1 MNVSKD
7 KVVKIH
13 YTLKDV
19 DGNVL
24 DSSVGKEPLEYLHG
38 NGFLIV
44 GLERELEGKNPGDKF
59 DVTIQPEDAYGKYD
73 EALILDVQR
82 SQFETNDPIE
92 VGMQFQVMTPQGP
105 SIVTVI
111 EVTDDIIKINGNHEL
126 AGKVLHFDVE
136 VVDVRELTQEEIDA
150 MKSGCGGC
158 GGGCG
163 DSCDGDCGGC
173 GGCH

>member
-1 MNVSKD
+1 
-7 KVVKIH
+7 
-13 YTLKDV
+13 
-19 DGNVL
+19 
-24 DSSVGKEPLEYLHG
+24 
-38 NGFLIV
+38 
-44 GLERELEGKNPGDKF
+44 
-59 DVTIQPEDAYGKYD
+59 
-73 EALILDVQR
+73 
-82 SQFETNDPIE
+82 
-92 VGMQFQVMTPQGP
+92 MQFQVMTPQGP

>member
-1 MNVSKD
+1 MNISKD

-19 DGNVL
+19 DGNVS

-105 SIVTVI
+105 SIVTVV

>member
-1 MNVSKD
+1 MNISKD

-82 SQFETNDPIE
+82 SQFCLW
-92 VGMQFQVMTPQGP
+92 QGRRY
-105 SIVTVI
+105 
-111 EVTDDIIKINGNHEL
+111 G
-126 AGKVLHFDVE
+126 A
-136 VVDVRELTQEEIDA
+136 
-150 MKSGCGGC
+150 C
-158 GGGCG
+158 
-163 DSCDGDCGGC
+163 
-173 GGCH
+173 